1 MASTSTFEPTA
12 DEVSTIT
19 TLLADVRSG
28 ASQLRQLDATSDLD
42 DSKGISLLSLKNHL
56 LLSYLHHLVA
66 LLQLKLACPTTSLT
80 SPEGSSLVATLIKHR
95 IVLEKISPLEGKL
108 KYQIEKLVRRAD
120 QAAHGVDDEEMMNDP
135 LAFKPNI
142 SNLVLDRTVSEDE
155 DDQEERA
162 YGGAMMNDDSGSRPG
177 GIYRPPRVAAVP
189 YTEAPAKGAHLL
201 PESTL
206 DCKDPSLIRSSSEHN
221 AGKKAAKRATAS
233 HLVTDMSTGLSALTP
248 YGESTTGL
256 SASADPTL
264 TSGTARHLK
273 QVEQYEMD
281 HFTRMRMSKK
291 DAKKRRAEEEEVAF
305 GGLGA
310 GRGGKR
316 RLGGYGAEFDDLLGE
331 ISKGRNQGAY
341 DAMKKMKR
349 DDQRRSAGAAGEQG
363 EGRGSN
369 GLAGFDDG
377 SRKKGST
384 KKNQFDRAVG
394 RARTGIARAKR
405 G

>member
-28 ASQLRQLDATSDLD
+28 ASQLRQSVQGWQQRLDATSDLD

-189 YTEAPAKGAHLL
+189 YTEAPAK
-201 PESTL
+201 
-206 DCKDPSLIRSSSEHN
+206 EHN
-221 AGKKAAKRATAS
+221 SGKKAAKRATAS
-233 HLVTDMSTGLSALTP
+233 HLVTDMSTGLSASTP

>member
-1 MASTSTFEPTA
+1 MASLTTFEPTP
-12 DEVSTIT
+12 DELSTIT
-19 TLLADVRSG
+19 TLLADVRGG
-28 ASQLRQLDATSDLD
+28 ASQLRQSVEGWQQRLDSTSDLD

-56 LLSYLHHLVA
+56 LLSYVHHLVA

-80 SPEGSSLVATLIKHR
+80 SPEGTSLVATLIKHR
-95 IVLEKISPLEGKL
+95 IVLEKISPIEGKL

-120 QAAHGVDDEEMMNDP
+120 QAAQGVDDEEMMNDP
-135 LAFKPNI
+135 LSFKPNV
-142 SNLVLDRTVSEDE
+142 SNLLLDRTVSEDE
-155 DDQEERA
+155 DDQEERS
-162 YGGAMMNDDSGSRPG
+162 YGGAMTNDDTGARPG
-177 GIYRPPRVAAVP
+177 GIYRPPQVAAVP
-189 YTEAPAKGAHLL
+189 YIEAPAQ
-201 PESTL
+201 
-206 DCKDPSLIRSSSEHN
+206 
-221 AGKKAAKRATAS
+221 GKKAAKRATAS
-233 HLVTDMSTGLSALTP
+233 HLVADMSTGFSASTP

-256 SASADPTL
+256 STSADPTL

-281 HFTRMRMSKK
+281 HFTRIRMSKK

-331 ISKGRNQGAY
+331 IGKGRNQGAY
-341 DAMKKMKR
+341 DMMKKMKR
-349 DDQRRSAGAAGEQG
+349 DDHRGSSGAAGEQG

-394 RARTGIARAKR
+394 RAQTGISRAKR